1 MQNFIPVVIDI
12 YPPKILV
19 LFIYSFVRKCQL
31 KSCCFNFIASFWQLP
46 PFQWKLSLK
55 KLDRPL
61 KVSIKMAS
69 GTFFRVLQCFE
80 DFETIFA
87 FLLNLVTNSLFRSIS
102 VYAVCFSRW
111 RRADF
116 PLICCSKQWF
126 LKPASKFGAHQNL
139 NPSSSSCLLVFLP
152 KVTLISLSFARK
164 QAFVLGRSGIRNLPI
179 SVAGR
184 SGSRLLYKY
193 LKSGGR
199 GRGGA
204 NAVKNSGY
212 FPACNAV
219 VMLKIETR
227 PGWTRT
233 KGVAWPRKQIRT
245 KKLLLS

>member
-12 YPPKILV
+12 YPRKILV
-19 LFIYSFVRKCQL
+19 RFIYSFVRKRQL
-31 KSCCFNFIASFWQLP
+31 KSWCFNFIASFWQLP
-46 PFQWKLSLK
+46 PFQWKVSLK
-55 KLDRPL
+55 KLYRPL

-69 GTFFRVLQCFE
+69 GTFFRALQCFE

-102 VYAVCFSRW
+102 VYA
-111 RRADF
+111 
-116 PLICCSKQWF
+116 
-126 LKPASKFGAHQNL
+126 
-139 NPSSSSCLLVFLP
+139 
-152 KVTLISLSFARK
+152 
-164 QAFVLGRSGIRNLPI
+164 I

-184 SGSRLLYKY
+184 RGSRLLYKC
-193 LKSGGR
+193 LKSWGR
-199 GRGGA
+199 GRGGT

-245 KKLLLS
+245 KKLLLG

>member
-19 LFIYSFVRKCQL
+19 RFIYSFVRKRQL
-31 KSCCFNFIASFWQLP
+31 KSWCFNFIASFWQLP
-46 PFQWKLSLK
+46 PFQWKVSLK
-55 KLDRPL
+55 KLYRPL

-69 GTFFRVLQCFE
+69 GTCFRVLQCFE

-139 NPSSSSCLLVFLP
+139 NPLTFSSF
-152 KVTLISLSFARK
+152 
-164 QAFVLGRSGIRNLPI
+164 SGNP
-179 SVAGR
+179 
-184 SGSRLLYKY
+184 
-193 LKSGGR
+193 
-199 GRGGA
+199 
-204 NAVKNSGY
+204 
-212 FPACNAV
+212 AV
-219 VMLKIETR
+219 V
-227 PGWTRT
+227 
-233 KGVAWPRKQIRT
+233 
-245 KKLLLS
+245 SS

>member
-31 KSCCFNFIASFWQLP
+31 KSWYFNFIASFWQLP
-46 PFQWKLSLK
+46 PFQWKVSLK

-116 PLICCSKQWF
+116 PLNCCSKQWF

-139 NPSSSSCLLVFLP
+139 NPLRFSSFSGNPAAVSSCLFVFLP
-152 KVTLISLSFARK
+152 KVTRISLSFARK
-164 QAFVLGRSGIRNLPI
+164 QALVLGRSGIRNLPI

-193 LKSGGR
+193 LKSGGEGE
-199 GRGGA
+199 GRNKRCQKFGLFSSMQCGSDVENRNEA
-204 NAVKNSGY
+204 RMN
-212 FPACNAV
+212 
-219 VMLKIETR
+219 
-227 PGWTRT
+227 
-233 KGVAWPRKQIRT
+233 
-245 KKLLLS
+245 

>member
-1 MQNFIPVVIDI
+1 MQNFSPVVIDI

-46 PFQWKLSLK
+46 PFQWKLPLK

-139 NPSSSSCLLVFLP
+139 LLRFPRFPATQPQFPHVCLSSCQKWPALA
-152 KVTLISLSFARK
+152 SLSHENK
-164 QAFVLGRSGIRNLPI
+164 HS
-179 SVAGR
+179 S
-184 SGSRLLYKY
+184 
-193 LKSGGR
+193 
-199 GRGGA
+199 
-204 NAVKNSGY
+204 
-212 FPACNAV
+212 
-219 VMLKIETR
+219 
-227 PGWTRT
+227 
-233 KGVAWPRKQIRT
+233 
-245 KKLLLS
+245 